1 MEPRHQFRLPR
12 GPGASDVAS
21 RSTAGILVVVD
32 EKSDSMKVA
41 RLEQIAEPHV
51 VVPPAAASAARAGG
65 GGRRDDDDWCE
76 VNPSR
81 QGGRREDLVDES
93 LLGLPL
99 DEDDDPLHEV
109 GPSCVGRPPSRFIS
123 HRLPVE

>member
-1 MEPRHQFRLPR
+1 M
-12 GPGASDVAS
+12 
-21 RSTAGILVVVD
+21 
-32 EKSDSMKVA
+32 
-41 RLEQIAEPHV
+41 
-51 VVPPAAASAARAGG
+51 PPAAASAARTGRS
-65 GGRRDDDDWCE
+65 GRRDDDDWCE